1 MFLFRR
7 GTGRLAPDQARTRT
21 DDGTAVLLD
30 VREAPEWKAG
40 HAPGAVHLPLTRLL
54 AGAALPPD
62 AQDRPVVAICRS
74 GHRSQ
79 QAAKLLASRGV
90 DAVDVTGG
98 MNAWAKAGLP
108 VVDERGQ
115 GGRIA

>member
-7 GTGRLAPDQARTRT
+7 SQRRLTPQQAHTNT
-21 DDGTAVLLD
+21 ADGTAALLD
-30 VREAPEWKAG
+30 VREIPEWRAG
-40 HAPGAVHLPLTRLL
+40 HAPGALHLPLTRLL
-54 AGAALPPD
+54 AGAALPST
-62 AQDRPVVAICRS
+62 AQGRPVVAICRS

-79 QAAKLLASRGV
+79 RAAKLLGARGI

-98 MNAWAKAGLP
+98 MNAWTAAGLP
-108 VVDERGQ
+108 VVDEDGQ

>member
-7 GTGRLAPDQARTRT
+7 GTDRLTPEQARTRT
-21 DDGTAVLLD
+21 GDGTAVLLD
-30 VREAPEWKAG
+30 VREVPEWRAG

-62 AQDRPVVAICRS
+62 ARDRPVVAICRS

-90 DAVDVTGG
+90 DAVDVSGG
-98 MNAWAKAGLP
+98 MNAWVKAGLQ

>member
-7 GTGRLAPDQARTRT
+7 SQRRLTPQQAHTNT
-21 DDGTAVLLD
+21 ADGSAVLLD
-30 VREAPEWKAG
+30 VRETPEWRAG
-40 HAPGAVHLPLTRLL
+40 HAPGALHLPLTRLL
-54 AGAALPPD
+54 AGAALPET
-62 AQDRPVVAICRS
+62 AQGRPVVAICRS

-79 QAAKLLASRGV
+79 RAATLLDARGV

-98 MNAWAKAGLP
+98 MNAWAAAGLP
-108 VVDERGQ
+108 VVDEGGQ

>member
-1 MFLFRR
+1 MFLFRHR
-7 GTGRLAPDQARTRT
+7 TDRLTPQQARART
-21 DDGTAVLLD
+21 GDAAAVLLD
-30 VREAPEWKAG
+30 VREVPEWKAG

-54 AGAALPPD
+54 AGTVLPAAV
-62 AQDRPVVAICRS
+62 QGRPVVAICRS

-79 QAAKLLASRGV
+79 QAAKILTSRGI
-90 DAVDVTGG
+90 DAVDVAGG

-115 GGRIA
+115 DGRIA